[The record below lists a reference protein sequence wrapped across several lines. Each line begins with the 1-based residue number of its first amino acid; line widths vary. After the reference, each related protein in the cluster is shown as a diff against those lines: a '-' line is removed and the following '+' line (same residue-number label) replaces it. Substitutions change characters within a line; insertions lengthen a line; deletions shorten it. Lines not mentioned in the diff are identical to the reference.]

1 MRKTKNKVKLKA
13 KDLDYLRRSLPTG
26 SASRIAEATGFTL
39 SSVCRVLKGEY
50 LNDKVL
56 NLALEY
62 AKDGEI
68 SRKKL
73 KLIKK

>member
-1 MRKTKNKVKLKA
+1 MRKTKNKIKLKA

-26 SASRIAEATGFTL
+26 AASRIAEATGYTL
-39 SSVCRVLKGEY
+39 SNVCRILKGEY

-56 NLALEY
+56 GLALEY
-62 AKDGEI
+62 AKEGEI
-68 SRKKL
+68 IRKKL